1 MKNIKLL
8 EILGM
13 LDDEMVQKAIETND
27 AQKLKELKLLEK
39 RKKNSTLIKYMS
51 VFASSLAVLIVEV
64 IMINNNRIDKIDKSV
79 IGENNGVQISNPI
92 SEVKSIQE
100 LESHIGKTLEKYQIK
115 EIESMT
121 KFNDEKMIQIY
132 YEDNTSLRISE
143 DQNID
148 NSGITGADVEGNEII
163 NNIEVKIRKL
173 EDNVSKCIFATWND
187 GKYSYTYY
195 SNETE
200 NIIEVLKKIV

>member
-27 AQKLKELKLLEK
+27 AKKLKELKLLEK
-39 RKKNSTLIKYMS
+39 RKKNLTLIKYMS
-51 VFASSLAVLIVEV
+51 VFASSLAVLVIGV
-64 IMINNNRIDKIDKSV
+64 IMINNNGIDKSV

-132 YEDNTSLRISE
+132 YKDNTSLRISE
-143 DQNID
+143 EQNID
-148 NSGITGADVEGNEII
+148 NSGITGANVESNEII

-173 EDNVSKCIFATWND
+173 EDNVSKRIFATWND
-187 GKYSYTYY
+187 DKYSYTYY
-195 SNETE
+195 SNEKE
-200 NIIEVLKKIV
+200 NVTEVLRKIM

>member
-13 LDDEMVQKAIETND
+13 IDDEMVQKAIETND

-51 VFASSLAVLIVEV
+51 VFASSLAVLVVGV
-64 IMINNNRIDKIDKSV
+64 IMINNNGIDKSV

-100 LESHIGKTLEKYQIK
+100 LESHIGKTLEKYQMK
-115 EIESMT
+115 EIETMT

-148 NSGITGADVEGNEII
+148 NSGITGANVESNEII

-173 EDNVSKCIFATWND
+173 EDNVSKRIFATWND
-187 GKYSYTYY
+187 EKYSYTYY

-200 NIIEVLKKIV
+200 NIIEVLEKIV

>member
-27 AQKLKELKLLEK
+27 AKKLKELKLLEK
-39 RKKNSTLIKYMS
+39 RKKNLTLIKYMS
-51 VFASSLAVLIVEV
+51 VFASSLAVLVIGV
-64 IMINNNRIDKIDKSV
+64 IMINNNGIDKSV

-132 YEDNTSLRISE
+132 YKDNTSLRISE
-143 DQNID
+143 EQNID
-148 NSGITGADVEGNEII
+148 NSGITGANVESNEII

-173 EDNVSKCIFATWND
+173 ADNVSKRIFATWND
-187 GKYSYTYY
+187 DKYSYTYY
-195 SNETE
+195 SNEKE
-200 NIIEVLKKIV
+200 NVTEVLRKIM

>member
-13 LDDEMVQKAIETND
+13 IDDEMVQKAIETND

-51 VFASSLAVLIVEV
+51 VFASSLAALVVGV
-64 IMINNNRIDKIDKSV
+64 IMINNNGIDKSV

-100 LESHIGKTLEKYQIK
+100 LESHIGKTLEKYQMK
-115 EIESMT
+115 EIETMT

-148 NSGITGADVEGNEII
+148 NSGITGANVESNEII

-173 EDNVSKCIFATWND
+173 EDNVSKRIFATWND
-187 GKYSYTYY
+187 EKYSYTYY

-200 NIIEVLKKIV
+200 NIIEVLEKIV

>member
-51 VFASSLAVLIVEV
+51 VFASSLAVLIVGV
-64 IMINNNRIDKIDKSV
+64 IMINNNGIDKSV

-148 NSGITGADVEGNEII
+148 NSGITGAVVDSNEII

-173 EDNVSKCIFATWND
+173 EDNVSKSIFATWND

-200 NIIEVLKKIV
+200 NIIEVLEKIV

>member
-51 VFASSLAVLIVEV
+51 VFASSLAVLIVGV
-64 IMINNNRIDKIDKSV
+64 IMINNNGIDKSV

-100 LESHIGKTLEKYQIK
+100 LESHIG
-115 EIESMT
+115 
-121 KFNDEKMIQIY
+121 N
-132 YEDNTSLRISE
+132 
-143 DQNID
+143 
-148 NSGITGADVEGNEII
+148 
-163 NNIEVKIRKL
+163 IRKIS
-173 EDNVSKCIFATWND
+173 NKRNRNND
-187 GKYSYTYY
+187 
-195 SNETE
+195 
-200 NIIEVLKKIV
+200 

>member
-1 MKNIKLL
+1 LKNIKLL

>member
-13 LDDEMVQKAIETND
+13 IDDEMVQKAIETND

-51 VFASSLAVLIVEV
+51 VLASSLAVLIVVV
-64 IMINNNRIDKIDKSV
+64 IMTNNNEIDKNIID
-79 IGENNGVQISNPI
+79 ENNGVSISNPI
-92 SEVKSIQE
+92 SEVSSIQE
-100 LESHIGKTLEKYQIK
+100 LESYIGISLKRYQIK
-115 EIESMT
+115 EIETMT
-121 KFNDEKMIQIY
+121 KFNDDEMIQIY
-132 YEDNTSLRISE
+132 YKDGTSIRISKE
-143 DQNID
+143 QNSD
-148 NSGITGADVEGNEII
+148 NSGITGANVESNEII

-173 EDNVSKCIFATWND
+173 EDNVSKRIFATWND

-200 NIIEVLKKIV
+200 NIIEVLEKIV

>member
-51 VFASSLAVLIVEV
+51 VFASSLAVLVIGV
-64 IMINNNRIDKIDKSV
+64 IMINNNGIDKSV

-92 SEVKSIQE
+92 SEVKSVQE

-115 EIESMT
+115 EIEKMT
-121 KFNDEKMIQIY
+121 KFNDETMIQIY

-148 NSGITGADVEGNEII
+148 NSGITGANVESNEII

-173 EDNVSKCIFATWND
+173 EDNVSKRIFATWND

-200 NIIEVLKKIV
+200 NIIEILEKIV

>member
-51 VFASSLAVLIVEV
+51 VFASSLAVLIVGV
-64 IMINNNRIDKIDKSV
+64 IMINNNGTDKSV

-115 EIESMT
+115 EIETMT

-148 NSGITGADVEGNEII
+148 NSGITGADVESNEII

-200 NIIEVLKKIV
+200 NIIEVLEKIV

>member
-51 VFASSLAVLIVEV
+51 VFASSLAVLIVGV

-115 EIESMT
+115 EIETMT

-200 NIIEVLKKIV
+200 NIIEVLEKIV

>member
-13 LDDEMVQKAIETND
+13 IDDEMVQKAIETND

-51 VFASSLAVLIVEV
+51 VFASSLAVLVVGV
-64 IMINNNRIDKIDKSV
+64 IMINNNGIDKSV

-115 EIESMT
+115 EIETMT

-148 NSGITGADVEGNEII
+148 NSGITGANVESNEII

-173 EDNVSKCIFATWND
+173 EDNVSKRIFATWND

-200 NIIEVLKKIV
+200 NIIEVLEKIV

>member
-13 LDDEMVQKAIETND
+13 LDDEMIQKAIETND

-51 VFASSLAVLIVEV
+51 VFASSLAVLVIGV
-64 IMINNNRIDKIDKSV
+64 IMINNNGIDKSV

-132 YEDNTSLRISE
+132 YKDNTSLRISE
-143 DQNID
+143 EQNID
-148 NSGITGADVEGNEII
+148 NSGITGANVESNEII

-173 EDNVSKCIFATWND
+173 EDNVSKRIFATWND
-187 GKYSYTYY
+187 GKYLYTYY

-200 NIIEVLKKIV
+200 NIIEVLEKIV